1 MATNHKMTTKEV
13 ANEKIKRRMDAIAI
27 WGAFYR
33 ANPQRFC
40 KDYLNVHLKL
50 FQKILL
56 YAMSIT
62 TISCFAQAEV

>member
-1 MATNHKMTTKEV
+1 MAERKMTAQEISQ
-13 ANEKIKRRMDAIAI
+13 EKHDRMMNGIAA
-27 WGAFYR
+27 WTSFYR

-56 YAMSIT
+56 YAMMLNHYFIYL
-62 TISCFAQAEV
+62 AARG